1 MSVKEI
7 AELAV
12 DLIFKL
18 GMDRHIDLSLE
29 FQRYSVARSYA
40 EYQQILEKKKQ
51 RDIKTIGERMFPKV
65 NTSLGLML

>member
-40 EYQQILEKKKQ
+40 EE
-51 RDIKTIGERMFPKV
+51 IGV
-65 NTSLGLML
+65 GSG